1 MVVPIHSM
9 AGVGFPDTVQRNSAR
24 WPCWTFSTEGLM
36 VATGWAPSAA
46 TDGDTPVKHSPK
58 RKARLPTG
66 TWRNKV
72 CCSEVEYET
81 MSGVYNHSLG
91 IVLCCGKA
99 FDYNEL
105 IRLRER
111 ERVMASARAPTLTL
125 GSLDPQSR
133 RNRWDVAG
141 RPWHG
146 LWAYCCLRQFGWL
159 LDFVFNPV
167 WSQGDRAIERPL
179 SVGREEYEAI

>member
-72 CCSEVEYET
+72 CCGEVEYET

-111 ERVMASARAPTLTL
+111 ESDGLCPC
-125 GSLDPQSR
+125 PHPHPWQSR
-133 RNRWDVAG
+133 SSEQTKQMRCG
-141 RPWHG
+141 RQTLAWPLG
-146 LWAYCCLRQFGWL
+146 IL
-159 LDFVFNPV
+159 LSAPV
-167 WSQGDRAIERPL
+167 WLAARLRIQSRMIPG
-179 SVGREEYEAI
+179 